1 MVYHVHNALQ
11 KPLHSYI
18 PPFYF
23 TITSLKQEALSSP
36 ARHSNLRLY
45 SATPIS
51 HILYEM
57 RIDSNLHNLSVA
69 SPPPS
74 NLPWGDVPRLRV
86 PQLGM

>member
-23 TITSLKQEALSSP
+23 TITSLKQGALSSP

-45 SATPIS
+45 PATDT
-51 HILYEM
+51 YFTY
-57 RIDSNLHNLSVA
+57 SVQ
-69 SPPPS
+69 
-74 NLPWGDVPRLRV
+74 NENRL
-86 PQLGM
+86 